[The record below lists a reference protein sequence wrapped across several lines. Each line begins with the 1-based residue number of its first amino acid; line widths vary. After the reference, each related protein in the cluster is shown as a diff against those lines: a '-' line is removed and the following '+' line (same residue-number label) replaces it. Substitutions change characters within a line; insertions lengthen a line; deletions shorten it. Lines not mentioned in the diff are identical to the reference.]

1 MFLFALNA
9 VKMQNDCHLCW
20 GKKEEKSCVA
30 LHRIN
35 LTIKKNV
42 MAVFFAF

>member
-1 MFLFALNA
+1 MT
-9 VKMQNDCHLCW
+9 VIYV
-20 GKKEEKSCVA
+20 GVKKEEKSCVA